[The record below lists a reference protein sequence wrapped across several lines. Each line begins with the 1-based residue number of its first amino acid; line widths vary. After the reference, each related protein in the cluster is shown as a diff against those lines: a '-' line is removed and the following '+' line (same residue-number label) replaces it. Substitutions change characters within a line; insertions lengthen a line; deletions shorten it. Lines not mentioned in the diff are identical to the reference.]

1 MALSNDTILF
11 VGLGNPGEKHK
22 NNRHNVGFMALDCL
36 SAFHKF
42 GRSRTKFLG
51 RTAMGSLDERKLI
64 SFKPQTF
71 MNESGRAVRE
81 ASNFYKIGP
90 ERIIVFHDEL
100 DLAPGK
106 CRFKSGGG
114 HAGHNGLKSIHS
126 HIGENYQRVRLG
138 IGHPGQ
144 KDLVSKY
151 VLNNFSNEDQKWLR
165 ELLAE
170 ISENCI
176 NLANNKPDKFI
187 NQIALGIGNKK
198 ISEDNSNEIKVE
210 KTSIKNNLTKGID
223 EEQKSTLKKLLD
235 KFNRK

>member
-11 VGLGNPGEKHK
+11 VGLGNPGEKYK

-51 RTAMGSLDERKLI
+51 RTAMGSLEERKLI

-100 DLAPGK
+100 DLPFGQVRVK
-106 CRFKSGGG
+106 KGGG
-114 HAGHNGLKSIHS
+114 HAGHNGLKSIDEN
-126 HIGENYQRVRLG
+126 IGIEYYRIRIG
-138 IGHPGQ
+138 ISHPGERD
-144 KDLVSKY
+144 KVTNHVLSDLSK
-151 VLNNFSNEDQKWLR
+151 ED
-165 ELLAE
+165 AE
-170 ISENCI
+170 I
-176 NLANNKPDKFI
+176 L
-187 NQIALGIGNKK
+187 QK
-198 ISEDNSNEIKVE
+198 IL
-210 KTSIKNNLTKGID
+210 TSIAENISYLIEGDEKKFQKNIL
-223 EEQKSTLKKLLD
+223 QFKK
-235 KFNRK
+235 

>member
-51 RTAMGSLDERKLI
+51 RTAMGSLDDRKLI

-100 DLAPGK
+100 DLPFGQVRIK
-106 CRFKSGGG
+106 KGGG
-114 HAGHNGLKSIHS
+114 HAGHNGLKSIDEN
-126 HIGENYQRVRLG
+126 IGTDYFRIRIG
-138 IGHPGQ
+138 ISHPGEKEKVTGHVLGGLSKEDAETLQ
-144 KDLVSKY
+144 KIL
-151 VLNNFSNEDQKWLR
+151 
-165 ELLAE
+165 
-170 ISENCI
+170 
-176 NLANNKPDKFI
+176 
-187 NQIALGIGNKK
+187 
-198 ISEDNSNEIKVE
+198 
-210 KTSIKNNLTKGID
+210 TSIAENI
-223 EEQKSTLKKLLD
+223 STLIEGDEKKFQKNILQF
-235 KFNRK
+235 KK

>member
-51 RTAMGSLDERKLI
+51 RTAMGSLDDRKLI

-100 DLAPGK
+100 DLPFGQVRVK
-106 CRFKSGGG
+106 KGGG
-114 HAGHNGLKSIHS
+114 HAGHNGLKSIDEN
-126 HIGENYQRVRLG
+126 IGTDYFRIRIG
-138 IGHPGQ
+138 ISHPGEKEKVTGHVLGDISKEDAETLQ
-144 KDLVSKY
+144 KIL
-151 VLNNFSNEDQKWLR
+151 
-165 ELLAE
+165 
-170 ISENCI
+170 
-176 NLANNKPDKFI
+176 
-187 NQIALGIGNKK
+187 
-198 ISEDNSNEIKVE
+198 
-210 KTSIKNNLTKGID
+210 TSIAENI
-223 EEQKSTLKKLLD
+223 STLIEGDEKKFQKNILQF
-235 KFNRK
+235 KK

>member
-22 NNRHNVGFMALDCL
+22 NNRHNVGFMALDSL

-51 RTAMGSLDERKLI
+51 RTAMGSLEERKLI

-100 DLAPGK
+100 DLPFGQVRVK
-106 CRFKSGGG
+106 KGGG
-114 HAGHNGLKSIHS
+114 HAGHNGLKSIDEN
-126 HIGENYQRVRLG
+126 IGTDYFSIRIG
-138 IGHPGQ
+138 ISHPGEKEKVTGHVLGDLSKEDAETLQ
-144 KDLVSKY
+144 KIL
-151 VLNNFSNEDQKWLR
+151 
-165 ELLAE
+165 
-170 ISENCI
+170 
-176 NLANNKPDKFI
+176 
-187 NQIALGIGNKK
+187 
-198 ISEDNSNEIKVE
+198 
-210 KTSIKNNLTKGID
+210 TSIAENI
-223 EEQKSTLKKLLD
+223 STLIEGDEKKFQKNILQF
-235 KFNRK
+235 KK

>member
-51 RTAMGSLDERKLI
+51 RTAMGSLDDRKMI

-100 DLAPGK
+100 DLPFGQVRVK
-106 CRFKSGGG
+106 KGGG
-114 HAGHNGLKSIHS
+114 HAGHNGLKSIDEN
-126 HIGENYQRVRLG
+126 IGTDYFRIRIG
-138 IGHPGQ
+138 ISHPGEKEKVTGHVLGDLSKEDAETLQ
-144 KDLVSKY
+144 KIL
-151 VLNNFSNEDQKWLR
+151 
-165 ELLAE
+165 
-170 ISENCI
+170 
-176 NLANNKPDKFI
+176 
-187 NQIALGIGNKK
+187 
-198 ISEDNSNEIKVE
+198 
-210 KTSIKNNLTKGID
+210 TSIAKNI
-223 EEQKSTLKKLLD
+223 STLIEGDEKKFQKNILQF
-235 KFNRK
+235 KK

>member
-100 DLAPGK
+100 DLPFGQVRVK
-106 CRFKSGGG
+106 KGGG
-114 HAGHNGLKSIHS
+114 HAGHNGLKSIDEN
-126 HIGENYQRVRLG
+126 IGTDYFRIRIG
-138 IGHPGQ
+138 ISHPGEKEKVTGHVLGDLSKEDAETLQ
-144 KDLVSKY
+144 KILTSI
-151 VLNNFSNEDQKWLR
+151 
-165 ELLAE
+165 AE
-170 ISENCI
+170 NISILIE
-176 NLANNKPDKFI
+176 
-187 NQIALGIGNKK
+187 G
-198 ISEDNSNEIKVE
+198 VE
-210 KTSIKNNLTKGID
+210 KKFQKNVL
-223 EEQKSTLKKLLD
+223 QFKK
-235 KFNRK
+235 

>member
-81 ASNFYKIGP
+81 ASNFYKINP
-90 ERIIVFHDEL
+90 ERIFVFHDDI
-100 DLAPGK
+100 DLSFGDVK
-106 CRFKSGGG
+106 LKKGGSN
-114 HAGHNGLKSIHS
+114 AGHNGLASIDEN
-126 HIGENYQRVRLG
+126 IGNNYIRLR
-138 IGHPGQ
+138 IGVNHPGDKEKVTGHVLGDFSKEENEEFEKIQ
-144 KDLVSKY
+144 TKIVKNFDLLIDTNIKK
-151 VLNNFSNEDQKWLR
+151 FQSNMK
-165 ELLAE
+165 
-170 ISENCI
+170 
-176 NLANNKPDKFI
+176 
-187 NQIALGIGNKK
+187 
-198 ISEDNSNEIKVE
+198 
-210 KTSIKNNLTKGID
+210 
-223 EEQKSTLKKLLD
+223 
-235 KFNRK
+235 

>member
-100 DLAPGK
+100 DLPFGQVRVK
-106 CRFKSGGG
+106 KGGG
-114 HAGHNGLKSIHS
+114 HAGHNGLKSIDEN
-126 HIGENYQRVRLG
+126 IGTDYFRIRIG
-138 IGHPGQ
+138 ISHPGEKEKVTGHVLGDLSKEDAETLQ
-144 KDLVSKY
+144 KIL
-151 VLNNFSNEDQKWLR
+151 
-165 ELLAE
+165 
-170 ISENCI
+170 
-176 NLANNKPDKFI
+176 
-187 NQIALGIGNKK
+187 
-198 ISEDNSNEIKVE
+198 
-210 KTSIKNNLTKGID
+210 TSIAENI
-223 EEQKSTLKKLLD
+223 STLIDGDEKKFQKNILQF
-235 KFNRK
+235 KK

>member
-42 GRSRTKFLG
+42 GISRTKFLG
-51 RTAMGSLDERKLI
+51 RTAMGALEERKLI

-100 DLAPGK
+100 DLPFGQVRVK
-106 CRFKSGGG
+106 KGGG
-114 HAGHNGLKSIHS
+114 HAGHNGLKSIDEN
-126 HIGENYQRVRLG
+126 IGTDYFRIRIG
-138 IGHPGQ
+138 ISHPGEKEKVTGHVLGDLSKEDAETLQ
-144 KDLVSKY
+144 KIL
-151 VLNNFSNEDQKWLR
+151 
-165 ELLAE
+165 
-170 ISENCI
+170 
-176 NLANNKPDKFI
+176 
-187 NQIALGIGNKK
+187 
-198 ISEDNSNEIKVE
+198 
-210 KTSIKNNLTKGID
+210 TSIAENI
-223 EEQKSTLKKLLD
+223 STLIEGDEKKFQKNILQF
-235 KFNRK
+235 KK